1 MPRPERPLGPGEDV
15 LVAFAAE
22 LRLLRE
28 EAGSPGYRELARR
41 AHYSA
46 STLSEAAGGRELP
59 SLAVTL
65 AYVEA
70 CGGDRAA
77 WETRWGSVAAELAA
91 TAAISSDADAAD
103 GDEPPYVG
111 LAAFQPEDAERY
123 FGRERTIDELVA
135 TLEQHRLVVVFGA
148 SGSGKSSL
156 LRAGLLHRARVGGLP
171 GGQAWLTVLF
181 TPGPHPLQECAVH
194 LAGLVGTLAGSM
206 HAELA
211 ADPRGLHLLAQQAL
225 ANQPPAAELLIV
237 VDQFEEVFTLCQ
249 DDQERSQFITA
260 VMAAVRAANSRARV
274 VLGVRADF
282 YPHCTEHPDLLEA
295 LRQAQVPVGPMTTD
309 ELRRAIIQPATR
321 TGHTVEGALL
331 AAVVADASARPGVLP
346 LVSHALLETWRR
358 RRGNALT
365 LAGYELA
372 GGIQGALTQTAEA
385 VYGALDPAQQL
396 LAKEIFQRLIAP
408 GEGTED
414 TKRRVTRDEF
424 DADHNTAAVLDTLA
438 RARLLTLGSETVEL
452 THEALIRSWPRLRE
466 WINEDR
472 ELLRAHRRLTEAAAE
487 WGQHDRDPGLLYRG
501 GRLAAWERAP
511 RGQLNNVERAFLTA
525 SYDGEARERSA
536 RQRRGR
542 LALTGLSAAMAVV
555 TVLAVLA
562 FLQAERAAHE
572 RELAFS
578 RQLVAYAASQLSLDP
593 ELSLL
598 LARRAYQ
605 VRPTAEAEAMLR
617 QATLNS
623 QVLTTLHTRQGQV
636 NGVAF
641 SPDGQR
647 VASTGDD
654 HTVRVWATNGHDD
667 PVVLRGHNDRVTGVA
682 FSPDGRRVASGSAD
696 TTVRV
701 WPATGDGDPLV
712 LRGHQGGVEGVA
724 FSADGEHVAS
734 AGVDGTVLVSRVTG
748 GSDPVVLRGHNERV
762 WDVAFSPDGRRLAS
776 ASGDGTVRI
785 WEWSTRSTQLVLRGH
800 EATVKGV
807 AFSPNGEQV
816 VSGSVDGTVR
826 VWRATG
832 DSSPIVLRGH
842 QDTVEAVAFSPN
854 GQHAASTGN
863 DGTVRVWPASGK
875 GDPVVLLGHHGPTW
889 SVDFSPDGRHI
900 ASGGDD
906 ETIRMWR
913 AQGVGD
919 PIVLSGPDRPIWRVD
934 FSPDGR
940 RVAGASDDT
949 TIRVWPIA
957 GDDAQVVLSGHSST
971 VESVDF
977 GPDGRQ
983 VASGSGDGTVRIW
996 PTEGGGEPS
1005 ILRGHQGMVWA
1016 VAFSPDGQRVVSA
1029 GQDGTVRI
1037 WLAGGSGEPVVLRGH
1052 QTQVRGVAFSPDG
1065 QHIASAG
1072 LDGTV
1077 RVWQANGDGKP
1088 IVLRGHQ
1095 GLVWS
1100 VAFSPDG
1107 EHIASVGDDGTV
1119 RVWQWAAGTDPVV
1132 LRGHQGLVWSVA
1144 FSPDG
1149 QRVASAGNDRTVR
1162 VWEWHAEANPVVFDG
1177 FNASVEDITFSPDG
1191 QRLATARGNGTV
1203 TVWHCE
1209 VCGPIEQTLALAD
1222 QRVTRELTPEERK
1235 TFLNEEPRSAS
1246 P

>member
-1 MPRPERPLGPGEDV
+1 MPRPERPLGPGDDV

-28 EAGSPGYRELARR
+28 KAGSPGYRELARR

-65 AYVEA
+65 AFVEA

-77 WETRWGSVAAELAA
+77 WETRWRSVAAELAP
-91 TAAISSDADAAD
+91 TAASNSDADALD
-103 GDEPPYVG
+103 GEKPPYVG

-135 TLEQHRLVVVFGA
+135 TLAQHHLVVVFGA

-156 LRAGLLHRARVGGLP
+156 LRAGLLHRARTGGLP
-171 GGQAWLTVLF
+171 GSKAWLTVLF
-181 TPGPHPLQECAVH
+181 TPGPHPLQECAAH
-194 LAGLVGTLAGSM
+194 LAGLVGALAGSV

-225 ANQPPAAELLIV
+225 ANQPPVTELLIV

-249 DDQERSQFITA
+249 DDQEKFQFITA
-260 VMAAVRAANSRARV
+260 VMAAARAANSRARV

-295 LRQAQVPVGPMTTD
+295 LRHAQVLVGPMTTD
-309 ELRRAIIQPATR
+309 ELRRAITQPATR

-365 LAGYELA
+365 LAGYESA

-396 LAKEIFQRLIAP
+396 LAKEIFQRLIVP

-424 DADHNTAAVLDTLA
+424 DADRNTAAVLDTLA

-487 WGQHDRDPGLLYRG
+487 WDHHDRDPALLYRG
-501 GRLAAWERAP
+501 GRLAAWESGP
-511 RGQLNNVERAFLTA
+511 RGQLNNLERAFLTA
-525 SYDGEARERSA
+525 SQDYEARERSA
-536 RQRRGR
+536 RQRRVR
-542 LALTGLSAAMAVV
+542 LALTGLSAAVAVV
-555 TVLAVLA
+555 TMLAVLA
-562 FLQAERAAHE
+562 FLQAERATHE

-578 RQLVAYAASQLSLDP
+578 RQLVAYATSQLSLDP

-598 LARRAYQ
+598 LAKRAYQ

-617 QATLNS
+617 HATLKS
-623 QVLTTLHTRQGQV
+623 RVLTTFHTRQGQV
-636 NGVAF
+636 NGVAV

-654 HTVRVWATNGHDD
+654 DTVRVWATNGHGD
-667 PVVLRGHNDRVTGVA
+667 PVVIRGHNDRVTGVA

-696 TTVRV
+696 KTVRV
-701 WPATGDGDPLV
+701 WPATGDGDPIV
-712 LRGHQGGVEGVA
+712 LRGHENGVEGVA
-724 FSADGEHVAS
+724 FNADGEHVAS
-734 AGVDGTVLVSRVTG
+734 AGVDGTVRVWRATG
-748 GSDPVVLRGHNERV
+748 GSDPAVLRGHNEQV
-762 WDVAFSPDGRRLAS
+762 WDVAFSPDGQRVAS

-785 WEWSTRSTQLVLRGH
+785 WEWSTGTTQLVLRGH

-832 DSSPIVLRGH
+832 DASPIVLRGH
-842 QDTVEAVAFSPN
+842 EGTVEAVAFSPK
-854 GQHAASTGN
+854 GQHVASTGN
-863 DGTVRVWPASGK
+863 DGTVRMWPTSGE

-889 SVDFSPDGRHI
+889 SVDFSPDERHI
-900 ASGGDD
+900 VSGGDD
-906 ETIRMWR
+906 ETIRTWR

-919 PIVLSGPDRPIWRVD
+919 PIVLEGPDRPIWGVD

-940 RVAGASDDT
+940 RVAGASDDA

-957 GDDAQVVLSGHSST
+957 GDDVQVVLSGHSST

-983 VASGSGDGTVRIW
+983 VVSGSGDGTVRIW

-1029 GQDGTVRI
+1029 GEDGTVRI
-1037 WLAGGSGEPVVLRGH
+1037 WPAGGSGEPVVLRGH

-1065 QHIASAG
+1065 QHVASAG

-1077 RVWQANGDGKP
+1077 RVWQASGDGKP

-1107 EHIASVGDDGTV
+1107 EHLASSGDDGTV
-1119 RVWQWAAGTDPVV
+1119 RVWQWAAGTDSVV

-1149 QRVASAGNDRTVR
+1149 QRVASAGNDRRVR

-1177 FNASVEDITFSPDG
+1177 FNASVEDVAFSPDG

-1203 TVWHCE
+1203 TMWQCE
-1209 VCGPIEQTLALAD
+1209 VCGPIEPILALAD

-1235 TFLNEEPRSAS
+1235 TFLNETP
-1246 P
+1246 